1 MFDTIQNSFEG
12 AGYSLSGTKDVL
24 SSVAGDCL
32 VDGGSCVN
40 AVEVFWCPGDR
51 KEVLAKDDLYIDFPE
66 LIDL

>member
-1 MFDTIQNSFEG
+1 M
-12 AGYSLSGTKDVL
+12 SGTKDVL

-32 VDGGSCVN
+32 VDGGGCVN

-51 KEVLAKDDLYIDFPE
+51 KEVMTKEDLYVDFPE